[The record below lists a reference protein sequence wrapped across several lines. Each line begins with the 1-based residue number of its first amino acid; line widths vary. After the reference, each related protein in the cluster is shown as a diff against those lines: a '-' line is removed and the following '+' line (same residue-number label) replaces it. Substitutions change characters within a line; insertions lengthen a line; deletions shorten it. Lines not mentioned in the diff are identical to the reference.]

1 VGARRLTL
9 VVRENDFIMFKFQD
23 RKCPLILTLILVF
36 SASSLLASNYSTPE
50 NTLDTYI
57 SALRAG
63 NQPAVAQCFYPVAND
78 FYLPNPLDITSYSVT
93 KKIVYG
99 KKEVDRWNR
108 IGIKPP
114 TQIGDVELQVNE
126 ILHGK
131 NEMFSYVMRKI
142 SGEWKIISHSAW
154 RSPD

>member
-1 VGARRLTL
+1 
-9 VVRENDFIMFKFQD
+9 MFKFQD
-23 RKCPLILTLILVF
+23 HKSTLILTLILVF
-36 SASSLLASNYSTPE
+36 SASSLLASNYQTPE

-78 FYLPNPLDITSYSVT
+78 FYLPKPIDIASYTVT
-93 KKIVYG
+93 RKIVYG

-108 IGIKPP
+108 VGIKPP
-114 TQIGDVELQVNE
+114 TEIGDVELQVKE
-126 ILHGK
+126 LFHGK
-131 NEMFSYVMRKI
+131 SEMFSYVMRKI
-142 SGEWKIISHSAW
+142 TGEWKIISHWAW